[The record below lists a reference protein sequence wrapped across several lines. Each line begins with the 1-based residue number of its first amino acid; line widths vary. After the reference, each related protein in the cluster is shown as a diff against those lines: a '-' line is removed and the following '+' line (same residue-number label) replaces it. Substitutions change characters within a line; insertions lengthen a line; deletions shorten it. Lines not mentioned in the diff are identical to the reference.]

1 MDLVTRF
8 RTGKNW
14 FFDSMLN
21 PQIFIEVDLSNKV
34 ENNVRKVL
42 SRRYIVEFEKQ
53 TNGNFTTNGQ
63 KALDSF
69 NILFRNKN
77 DFSLETF
84 LSWHETTLGVLNPF
98 YPNCD
103 EQMFDLEPNFLELDG
118 TFTVLKTEEDVLNK
132 KLFYHLNTLI
142 YARNQLDQTGNI
154 VQQQKE
160 LAVGDEMIINT
171 PNSYT
176 RYRILEIS
184 KMSQNPKVT
193 LERVEGN
200 QPIPIG
206 VIGSLKVYSPV
217 IYNKRVKI
225 SFGYDERNVVFVKP
239 LNMENYILSKKW
251 SDGLG
256 FYTNDLFDTETGQSL
271 NNYYNTT
278 VNDYGEVIRDL
289 VKKKTP
295 NGFGI
300 TPNSP
305 VLDTTNFKVT
315 QINKHQT
322 DSTDSTQLRDL
333 NNQQRTLQ
341 SEIKQILSSIKNKQK
356 QIQLIGYQ
364 SDASKAQFENEL
376 DLLNKKYE
384 SKQTLSSSINKQIL
398 SLSNSLTTQIEPV
411 YRVRGFFPFPNPVY
425 RSGGKVQEVVRFR
438 IQYRYLSKSG
448 QESPVE
454 TFALQRGTPN
464 TTVAAFSN
472 WTEFFSNVRSR
483 SFDSSTGNYKWDV
496 EDVSNPDVPNINQI
510 EIPIKAN
517 EKVEVRVKSISEV
530 GYPESPIESNWSEP
544 IFIEFPDELNTVSD
558 QNSVI
563 KQEAQNQELKVSVM
577 GDLSAMGLDNHL
589 SNQVLVN
596 NKLYYHSTD
605 KILSGFVDDLSN
617 PIDLLSYLRS
627 LQDRITILE
636 EKITK
641 IKGEL
646 EVVVI
651 RNSENFIVKNGSE
664 LTFNVECEDY
674 LEKFEAP
681 GVPSGRVYSNN
692 IYVVKDF
699 LLKIR
704 NKSVENSLGLLSN
717 RTYNSTSNGSV
728 LSGSA
733 PQVFWV
739 DQQDQLLVSNVTG
752 VTKTQLDNQFIW
764 AVNYDSLNQTTVMK
778 LADNVGNDFVKN
790 SSNSITQQL
799 SSNEYNLG
807 FSGVSLMSFVGNNL
821 SLFDK
826 SKWIDRNETSSTTT
840 KLLTTIHPRIPKLE
854 NIQETNSDK
863 VYSLDG
869 GSQNDINVPLN
880 IYFKMNALD
889 NSRTGLNYAYVNL
902 NGVKTSVKH
911 IKKLKFLLENES
923 ENKPFVFTI
932 KFTINRA
939 RLVLKKTIES
949 TPLSTI
955 ANR

>member
-1 MDLVTRF
+1 
-8 RTGKNW
+8 
-14 FFDSMLN
+14 
-21 PQIFIEVDLSNKV
+21 
-34 ENNVRKVL
+34 
-42 SRRYIVEFEKQ
+42 
-53 TNGNFTTNGQ
+53 
-63 KALDSF
+63 
-69 NILFRNKN
+69 
-77 DFSLETF
+77 
-84 LSWHETTLGVLNPF
+84 
-98 YPNCD
+98 
-103 EQMFDLEPNFLELDG
+103 
-118 TFTVLKTEEDVLNK
+118 
-132 KLFYHLNTLI
+132 
-142 YARNQLDQTGNI
+142 
-154 VQQQKE
+154 
-160 LAVGDEMIINT
+160 
-171 PNSYT
+171 
-176 RYRILEIS
+176 
-184 KMSQNPKVT
+184 
-193 LERVEGN
+193 
-200 QPIPIG
+200 
-206 VIGSLKVYSPV
+206 
-217 IYNKRVKI
+217 
-225 SFGYDERNVVFVKP
+225 
-239 LNMENYILSKKW
+239 
-251 SDGLG
+251 
-256 FYTNDLFDTETGQSL
+256 
-271 NNYYNTT
+271 
-278 VNDYGEVIRDL
+278 
-289 VKKKTP
+289 
-295 NGFGI
+295 
-300 TPNSP
+300 
-305 VLDTTNFKVT
+305 
-315 QINKHQT
+315 
-322 DSTDSTQLRDL
+322 
-333 NNQQRTLQ
+333 
-341 SEIKQILSSIKNKQK
+341 
-356 QIQLIGYQ
+356 
-364 SDASKAQFENEL
+364 
-376 DLLNKKYE
+376 
-384 SKQTLSSSINKQIL
+384 
-398 SLSNSLTTQIEPV
+398 
-411 YRVRGFFPFPNPVY
+411 
-425 RSGGKVQEVVRFR
+425 
-438 IQYRYLSKSG
+438 
-448 QESPVE
+448 
-454 TFALQRGTPN
+454 
-464 TTVAAFSN
+464 
-472 WTEFFSNVRSR
+472 
-483 SFDSSTGNYKWDV
+483 
-496 EDVSNPDVPNINQI
+496 
-510 EIPIKAN
+510 
-517 EKVEVRVKSISEV
+517 
-530 GYPESPIESNWSEP
+530 
-544 IFIEFPDELNTVSD
+544 
-558 QNSVI
+558 
-563 KQEAQNQELKVSVM
+563 
-577 GDLSAMGLDNHL
+577 MGLDNHL